1 MSTVTAQHLRE
12 IPIFEGLSQDILSA
26 LAVHSQQIDIHA
38 GDVLFRQGDES
49 DSFYL
54 IEDGQLHVV
63 RHYDTGEGI
72 VLATFSPYEILGE
85 MSMFAQEPRTVSVIA
100 VSDCV
105 LVKITYAALT
115 SLMNQYP
122 TMTMPI
128 LTEVSK
134 RLHRINLLMHEFAL
148 GNPEARLANLVLLMA
163 DNDTGPISVDVR
175 PQQMARAAGLDIVS
189 MNNIL
194 NEWVKLGYISR
205 DGNKLSLN
213 NVEVMGEIA
222 GTAAP

>member
-1 MSTVTAQHLRE
+1 MSTVTTQHLKE
-12 IPIFEGLSQDILSA
+12 IPIFQALPQDILSA
-26 LAVHSQQIDIHA
+26 LARHSQKIDIHA
-38 GDVLFRQGDES
+38 GEVLFRQGDHS

-63 RHYDTGEGI
+63 RHYDTGEDI
-72 VLATFSPYEILGE
+72 VLATFSPYEIIGE
-85 MSMFAQEPRTVSVIA
+85 MSMFAQEPRTVTVIA

-105 LVKITYAALT
+105 LIRINYAALT
-115 SLMNQYP
+115 SLMNQHP
-122 TMTMPI
+122 MMTMAV
-128 LTEVSK
+128 LAELSK

-148 GNPEARLANLVLLMA
+148 GSPNARLANLILLMA
-163 DNDTGPISVDVR
+163 DNTSGPISINVR

-194 NEWVKLGYISR
+194 NEWVGLGYISR
-205 DGNKLSLN
+205 SGNQLSLT

-222 GTAAP
+222 GNATS